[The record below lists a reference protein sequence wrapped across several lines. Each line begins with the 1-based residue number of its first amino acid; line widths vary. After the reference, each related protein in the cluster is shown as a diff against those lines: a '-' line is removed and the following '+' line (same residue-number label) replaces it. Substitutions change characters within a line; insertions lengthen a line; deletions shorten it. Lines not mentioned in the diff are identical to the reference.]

1 MLEHSQSRCHMKRE
15 VRKLFWKDV
24 KGPEMPDIRCYFF
37 TNMAST
43 VCPACRE
50 LIFDF
55 GVSLRPCSRLV
66 PFADWWQLHTRGNWP
81 LSGCYGAVYQ
91 IKLCPM
97 LTLIFFGWFE
107 STWVIRGIGMEGA
120 GCFSSLQPVCAL
132 FSGLGLNYPKRMS
145 FPTKQMSFA
154 SRSMYDSGIYGI
166 DGKVWLSI
174 PFPLPSYEMTR
185 ARDDWAKGTVNLALG
200 YMLRYISR
208 MGPRY
213 ESVSLQCHGRLWP
226 SKNEQH

>member
-1 MLEHSQSRCHMKRE
+1 
-15 VRKLFWKDV
+15 
-24 KGPEMPDIRCYFF
+24 
-37 TNMAST
+37 MAST

-50 LIFDF
+50 ITFDF

-81 LSGCYGAVYQ
+81 LRLPDQAMPYANLDFLWKVY
-91 IKLCPM
+91 
-97 LTLIFFGWFE
+97 
-107 STWVIRGIGMEGA
+107 WVIRGIGMEGA
-120 GCFSSLQPVCAL
+120 GCLSQ
-132 FSGLGLNYPKRMS
+132 GS
-145 FPTKQMSFA
+145 FG

-185 ARDDWAKGTVNLALG
+185 ARGDWARGTVNLALG